1 MLIDTSDIDGSLTK
15 VLEVMARKRT
25 RKKRDRA
32 RKRTQKEKNRVCWC
46 TIFLQ
51 GLENALE
58 RKKDRVRKHII
69 LL

>member
-32 RKRTQKEKNRVCWC
+32 RKRTQKEK
-46 TIFLQ
+46 IGFA
-51 GLENALE
+51 GALSSC
-58 RKKDRVRKHII
+58 KG
-69 LL
+69 